1 MTNKEI
7 VDKTSAV
14 LNENPEWA
22 GIYKDYAKAIRAK
35 QDEYVEYGKKIKPKQ
50 IKPIQVYSSIDH
62 VKNDTYDLR
71 FAGQSIG
78 GITVDKE
85 TGDLQLHVDEAKAAR
100 TKKYFG
106 FEMQPLNVEW
116 AKEDAETFIDNYRK
130 LSIGKVNVYSE
141 KRKIESLILEEF
153 AKTSRA
159 EDKKLCY
166 IQPVRLCKQ
175 FYQLT
180 TPLGASDHKVLPTI
194 AIRRTDDGKLAA
206 AGGGIDIL
214 ARIKTKANESRL
226 VIIELE
232 NKQEGSDVETMFKA
246 LAKAT
251 FIAHLL
257 RSNSGEDWWKLFG
270 FNDNKVKD
278 ALTIDLYVVTLM
290 PKGSS
295 KEGDFKE
302 IPVERKNVT
311 LHPCTLYYDID
322 EEGNINDFSGTLLEH
337 IMA

>member
-35 QDEYVEYGKKIKPKQ
+35 QKEYVENGKKIKPEQ

-62 VKNDTYDLR
+62 VKKGTYDLR

-78 GITVDKE
+78 EITVDKE
-85 TGDLQLHVDEAKAAR
+85 TGNLQLHVDDEKAAR

-159 EDKKLCY
+159 EGKKLCN
-166 IQPVRLCKQ
+166 IQPVRLCEQ

-180 TPLGASDHKVLPTI
+180 TPLAECSTDPTI
-194 AIRRTDDGKLAA
+194 SITDGKAS
-206 AGGGIDIL
+206 GVGIDIL
-214 ARIKTKANESRL
+214 ARITTKSARHRL

-257 RSNSGEDWWKLFG
+257 RSNSGKDWWELFE
-270 FNDNKVKD
+270 FNFTNPVKD
-278 ALTIDLYVVTLM
+278 TDQIDLYVVTLM

-295 KEGDFKE
+295 KEGEFEE
-302 IPVERKNVT
+302 IPVKGKNVT
-311 LHPCTLYYDID
+311 MHPCTLYYETD
-322 EEGNINDFSGTLLEH
+322 EEGNITEINEGTLLDE